1 MTTVILKPHKEE
13 SLKRFHPWVFSGAIA
28 RVVLDASHK
37 GDAPVEGELVCVR
50 ASTCNVLGVG
60 HWQVGSIAVRML
72 TFGVETLP
80 ADFWSE
86 RIRAAY
92 RVRQTLGLADVPRD
106 DVRCTKENNTFRLV
120 HGEGDF
126 LPGLIVDVYADTAVI
141 QAHSVGMHLCRQE
154 IAAAVVEVVPQ
165 VQNVYYKS
173 DDTLPF
179 KAPIEGEK
187 TGWLV
192 ETSLKDK
199 SRSDEFWSIEN
210 GLAFRIDWLRGQKT
224 GFFIDQRENR
234 ALVERYAAG
243 KEVLNM
249 FCYTGGFSLYA
260 LRGGAKHVDSVDVSR
275 KAIDIV
281 EANVQR
287 NFPNCTNHR
296 AITADAFEFLNG
308 KINDQMVNDQM
319 VNGNDQMVND
329 QMVNDQMVNDQMV
342 NDYDLIILDPPAF
355 AKHRD
360 AVKNALRGYQRI
372 NAKAIEMIRPG
383 GILFTFS
390 CSQAVDKEAFR
401 LAVFSAAAQVGRK
414 VRILHQLHQPQDHP
428 INIYH
433 PEGEYLKGLVLY
445 VE

>member
-1 MTTVILKPHKEE
+1 MTTVYLKPHKEE
-13 SLKRFHPWVFSGAIA
+13 SLKRFHPWVFSGALA
-28 RVVLDASHK
+28 KVVLDASHK
-37 GDAPVEGELVCVR
+37 ASEPQEGELVCVR
-50 ASTCNVLGVG
+50 SAANEVLGVG
-60 HWQVGSIAVRML
+60 HWQIGSIAVRIL
-72 TFGVETLP
+72 TFGLEELP
-80 ADFWSE
+80 AGFWNE

-92 RVRQTLGLADVPRD
+92 QVRNAIGLIRPD
-106 DVRCTKENNTFRLV
+106 NNTFRLI

-141 QAHSVGMHLCRQE
+141 QAHSVGMHVHRNE
-154 IAAAVVEVVPQ
+154 IAQALLYEVPQ
-165 VQNVYYKS
+165 VKNVYYKS

-179 KAPIEGEK
+179 KAAIEGEK
-187 TGWLV
+187 VGYLISNLQSPIFNS
-192 ETSLKDK
+192 E
-199 SRSDEFWSIEN
+199 EFWSLEN
-210 GLAFRIDWLRGQKT
+210 GLSFRIDWLRGQKT
-224 GFFIDQRENR
+224 GFFVDQRENR
-234 ALVERYAAG
+234 ALVERYA
-243 KEVLNM
+243 KDKDVLNM

-260 LRGGAKHVDSVDVSR
+260 LRGGAKTVDSVDVSQ
-275 KAIDIV
+275 KAIDLV
-281 EANVQR
+281 NVNVAK
-287 NFPNCTNHR
+287 NFPEATNHT
-296 AITADAFEFLNG
+296 AVAADAFEYLSAQKNAG
-308 KINDQMVNDQM
+308 KT
-319 VNGNDQMVND
+319 
-329 QMVNDQMVNDQMV
+329 
-342 NDYDLIILDPPAF
+342 YDLIILDPPAF

>member
-1 MTTVILKPHKEE
+1 MTTIYLKPHKEE

-28 RVVLDASHK
+28 RVVLDAAHK
-37 GDAPVEGELVCVR
+37 GDAPEEGELVCVR
-50 ASTCNVLGVG
+50 SSANEVLGVG
-60 HWQVGSIAVRML
+60 HWQIGSIAVRVL
-72 TFGVETLP
+72 AFGVEALP
-80 ADFWSE
+80 ADFWQE

-92 RVRQTLGLADVPRD
+92 RVRESLGLIRPD
-106 DVRCTKENNTFRLV
+106 NNTFRLV

-141 QAHSVGMHLCRQE
+141 QAHSVGMHACRME
-154 IAAAVVEVVPQ
+154 IARALMAEVKQ
-165 VQNVYYKS
+165 VKNVYYKS

-179 KAPIEGEK
+179 KAPIEG
-187 TGWLV
+187 
-192 ETSLKDK
+192 DK
-199 SRSDEFWSIEN
+199 IGYLAMTDCSEADEFWSIEN
-210 GLAFRIDWLRGQKT
+210 GLSFRIDWLRGQKT

-234 ALVERYAAG
+234 TLVERYAKD

-260 LRGGAKHVDSVDVSR
+260 LRGGAKQVDSVDVSQ
-275 KAIDIV
+275 KAIDLV
-281 EANVQR
+281 NVNVAH
-287 NFPNCTNHR
+287 NFPKATNHT
-296 AITADAFEFLNG
+296 AVAADAF
-308 KINDQMVNDQM
+308 
-319 VNGNDQMVND
+319 
-329 QMVNDQMVNDQMV
+329 
-342 NDYDLIILDPPAF
+342 DYLASQKTQNRTFDLIILDPPAF

-390 CSQAVDKEAFR
+390 CSQAVDKDAFR

>member
-13 SLKRFHPWVFSGAIA
+13 SLKRYHPWVFSGAIA
-28 RVVLDASHK
+28 RVILDEHHQ
-37 GDAPVEGELVCVR
+37 GDEPQEGELVCVQTI
-50 ASTCNVLGVG
+50 TCDVMGVG
-60 HWQVGSIAVRML
+60 HWQVGSIAVRIL
-72 TFGVETLP
+72 AFGVDKLP
-80 ADFWSE
+80 KDFWGE
-86 RIRAAY
+86 RIRKAY
-92 RVRQTLGLADVPRD
+92 KMRDSIGLIQPSS
-106 DVRCTKENNTFRLV
+106 NTFRLI

-126 LPGLIVDVYADTAVI
+126 LPGLIIDVYADTAVI
-141 QAHSVGMHLCRQE
+141 QAHSVGMHMNRKE
-154 IAAAVVEVVPQ
+154 IAEAVVANVPQ
-165 VQNVYYKS
+165 VKNVYYKS

-179 KAPIEGEK
+179 KAPVSGEK
-187 TGWLV
+187 TGWLIAAHQQ
-192 ETSLKDK
+192 E
-199 SRSDEFWSIEN
+199 SDEFWSLEN
-210 GLAFRIDWLRGQKT
+210 GLSFRSDWLKGQKT

-234 ALVERYAAG
+234 ALVERYA
-243 KEVLNM
+243 KDKDVLNM

-260 LRGGAKHVDSVDVSR
+260 LRGGAKTVDSVDVSQ
-275 KAIDIV
+275 KAIDLVNI
-281 EANVQR
+281 NVAR
-287 NFPNCTNHR
+287 NFPDARNHK
-296 AITADAFEFLNG
+296 AVTADAFEYLSAQKAEG
-308 KINDQMVNDQM
+308 KTF
-319 VNGNDQMVND
+319 
-329 QMVNDQMVNDQMV
+329 
-342 NDYDLIILDPPAF
+342 DLIILDPPAF

>member
-1 MTTVILKPHKEE
+1 MTTVYLKPKKEE

-28 RVVLDASHK
+28 RVVLDAGHK
-37 GDAPVEGELVCVR
+37 TSAPDEGEFVCVR
-50 ASTCNVLGVG
+50 SSADEVLGVG
-60 HWQVGSIAVRML
+60 HWQIGSIAVRIL
-72 TFGVETLP
+72 AFGEEKLP
-80 ADFWSE
+80 VDFWIQ
-86 RIRAAY
+86 RINAAY
-92 RVRQTLGLADVPRD
+92 KVREAIGLIRSD
-106 DVRCTKENNTFRLV
+106 NNTFRLV

-126 LPGLIVDVYADTAVI
+126 LPGLIVDVYADTAVV
-141 QAHSVGMHLCRQE
+141 QAHSIGMHLCRKE
-154 IAAAVVEVVPQ
+154 IADAILAEVPQ

-179 KAPIEGEK
+179 KAAIEGEK
-187 TGWLV
+187 TGYLI
-192 ETSLKDK
+192 ETVQD
-199 SRSDEFWSIEN
+199 RNAQNEAFWSTEN
-210 GLAFRIDWLRGQKT
+210 GLDFRIDWLRGQKT

-260 LRGGAKHVDSVDVSR
+260 LRGGAKHVDSVDVSQ
-275 KAIDIV
+275 KAIDLV
-281 EANVQR
+281 NVNVAK
-287 NFPNCTNHR
+287 NFPKATNHT
-296 AITADAFEFLNG
+296 AVTADAFEYLSAQKAQNRTF
-308 KINDQMVNDQM
+308 
-319 VNGNDQMVND
+319 
-329 QMVNDQMVNDQMV
+329 
-342 NDYDLIILDPPAF
+342 DLIILDPPAF

-372 NAKAIEMIRPG
+372 NAKAIEMISHG